1 MNVTKQQALSLKEL
15 GFDETCSG
23 IYPMDSDELIFKP
36 TRKWNSCTNIHVSAP
51 TVDDAIR
58 WLREVKGVHVA
69 ILYNRISNV
78 WDYIVYY
85 LDNTLSA
92 TGYPSH
98 DHAQFAGLDTAIDY
112 VKNNRYDTIP

>member
-1 MNVTKQQALSLKEL
+1 MITEQQDKEL
-15 GFDETCSG
+15 QQLGYTGDVA
-23 IYPMDSDELIFKP
+23 MDIGK
-36 TRKWNSCTNIHVSAP
+36 
-51 TVDDAIR
+51 AIR
-58 WLREVKGVHVA
+58 WLREVKGMHVA

-98 DHAQFAGLDTAIDY
+98 DHAQSAGLDTAIEY
-112 VKNNRYDTIP
+112 VKKQQI

>member
-1 MNVTKQQALSLKEL
+1 MRTLQQDKQLQQLGYTGDVAMNIDK
-15 GFDETCSG
+15 
-23 IYPMDSDELIFKP
+23 
-36 TRKWNSCTNIHVSAP
+36 
-51 TVDDAIR
+51 AIR

-98 DHAQFAGLDTAIDY
+98 DHAQSAGLDTAIEY
-112 VKNNRYDTIP
+112 VKKQQI

>member
-1 MNVTKQQALSLKEL
+1 MRVTEQQALGLRDI
-15 GFDETCSG
+15 GYIV
-23 IYPMDSDELIFKP
+23 IYPTDMNGNKFGADMDYLP
-36 TRKWNSCTNIHVSAP
+36 TL
-51 TVDDAIR
+51 DDAIR
-58 WLREVKGVHVA
+58 WLRQAKGAHVA

-98 DHAQFAGLDTAIDY
+98 DHAQSAGLDTAIDY
-112 VKNNRYDTIP
+112 VKKQQI

>member
-1 MNVTKQQALSLKEL
+1 
-15 GFDETCSG
+15 
-23 IYPMDSDELIFKP
+23 
-36 TRKWNSCTNIHVSAP
+36 
-51 TVDDAIR
+51 
-58 WLREVKGVHVA
+58 VHVA

-98 DHAQFAGLDTAIDY
+98 DHAQSAGLDAAIEY
-112 VKNNRYDTIP
+112 LKQQI

>member
-1 MNVTKQQALSLKEL
+1 MRVNKSQAIGLSEI
-15 GFDETCSG
+15 GFDEPCLG
-23 IYPMDSDELIFKP
+23 VYPRGSDELLIKP
-36 TRKWNSCTNIHVSAP
+36 SRQWNSTTNMYISAP
-51 TVDDAIR
+51 TLDQAIR
-58 WLREVKGVHVA
+58 WLRENKGAHVA

-98 DHAQFAGLDTAIDY
+98 DHAQSAGLDTAIDY
-112 VKNNRYDTIP
+112 VKKQQI

>member
-1 MNVTKQQALSLKEL
+1 MITKQQDKEL
-15 GFDETCSG
+15 QQLGYTGDVA
-23 IYPMDSDELIFKP
+23 MDIDK
-36 TRKWNSCTNIHVSAP
+36 
-51 TVDDAIR
+51 AIR

-92 TGYPSH
+92 TGYPFH
-98 DHAQFAGLDTAIDY
+98 DHAQSAGLDTAIEY
-112 VKNNRYDTIP
+112 VKKQQI